1 MGLKSTYQ
9 ARKRFTRTPVKST
22 GMWYQDKDVVVP
34 SNRITMKG
42 PQGQPDY
49 FKEPILGVGMQSGQT
64 QVMQPGREYSFP
76 NDQSVYETKM
86 QYGGHA
92 VRPGETFF
100 GIANKYDLT
109 RQQLTQANPNLN
121 IDKISVNQRIAL
133 PQRYEGQELIPGYFE
148 TKDKSIFGT
157 VGKQYRQPSSN
168 SKSLVKKTTEV
179 GLTPDILRRQAFA
192 ESTFNPK
199 AKSSAGYMGL
209 GQIGNDVISDYK
221 KATGASKVDPYN
233 PVQNAQVQKW
243 AMNQIYNAEF
253 VNKPGQDPQVRL
265 AKTLASYNWG
275 KGNVRKYLTK
285 QKKKGVDIYN
295 SLDWVED
302 LPKETRDYI
311 HKIQLGDL
319 DSFNKEYNTAVK
331 QKKYQPYVNLYQ
343 KGGETSTEDNP
354 VRMNPVYITAKKR
367 NQDFISN
374 QDNTRIQNQI
384 VPREFRGRRYVQPT
398 LSEYVEPSIG
408 NRILNTLASPMTAL
422 NNNRTGSRNPFDY
435 ALDMVNPFSW
445 VESGKRAVGSLAEG
459 EYTDAA
465 LNALGALPVVPAT
478 IANAKNITK
487 AVNKIP
493 AKINPRYFKPNEN
506 LWYRQ
511 VGKSAID
518 DIAESKVIRERG
530 EDILNSKKVYD
541 NRVLRMQGIDPD
553 TGKPFPNYE
562 IAARERVLASRRP
575 ASPYFQKGELY
586 WGLDRK
592 PKKLGKGRPG
602 RGGDA
607 DSEYLIE
614 SLLGDNAIHP
624 AYIKGLSPDIPEKF
638 VGDIG
643 ILKPIPEFRDP
654 TNFNIYKR
662 NWWSGYKPIKKYGD
676 QLNSYQNG
684 GLFPVGPYD
693 EMMAPKEGNYL
704 LPDINRPSYVDNQGY
719 TRSEYKMGFNI
730 DGKETLLPT
739 VVDGRQL
746 SPDQAIDNYY
756 RTGLHMGQYD
766 SPQQADYRAR
776 LRTAKYNML
785 KDPARFNINDF

>member
-76 NDQSVYETKM
+76 NDQSVFETKM

-148 TKDKSIFGT
+148 TQDKSIFGT

-168 SKSLVKKTTEV
+168 SKSIVKKTTEA

-221 KATGASKVDPYN
+221 KATGVSKVDPYN

-275 KGNVRKYLTK
+275 KGNVREYLTK

-295 SLDWVED
+295 SLNWVED

-343 KGGETSTEDNP
+343 KGG
-354 VRMNPVYITAKKR
+354 
-367 NQDFISN
+367 
-374 QDNTRIQNQI
+374 
-384 VPREFRGRRYVQPT
+384 
-398 LSEYVEPSIG
+398 
-408 NRILNTLASPMTAL
+408 
-422 NNNRTGSRNPFDY
+422 
-435 ALDMVNPFSW
+435 
-445 VESGKRAVGSLAEG
+445 
-459 EYTDAA
+459 
-465 LNALGALPVVPAT
+465 
-478 IANAKNITK
+478 
-487 AVNKIP
+487 
-493 AKINPRYFKPNEN
+493 
-506 LWYRQ
+506 
-511 VGKSAID
+511 
-518 DIAESKVIRERG
+518 
-530 EDILNSKKVYD
+530 
-541 NRVLRMQGIDPD
+541 
-553 TGKPFPNYE
+553 
-562 IAARERVLASRRP
+562 
-575 ASPYFQKGELY
+575 
-586 WGLDRK
+586 
-592 PKKLGKGRPG
+592 
-602 RGGDA
+602 
-607 DSEYLIE
+607 
-614 SLLGDNAIHP
+614 
-624 AYIKGLSPDIPEKF
+624 
-638 VGDIG
+638 
-643 ILKPIPEFRDP
+643 
-654 TNFNIYKR
+654 
-662 NWWSGYKPIKKYGD
+662 
-676 QLNSYQNG
+676 
-684 GLFPVGPYD
+684 LFPVGPYD

-704 LPDINRPSYVDNQGY
+704 QPDINRPSYVDNQGY

-730 DGKETLLPT
+730 NGKETLLPT

-785 KDPARFNINDF
+785 KDPARFTINDF